1 MKIFDRLNNYINE
14 TNFKITIGINYVN
27 VINYTKIL
35 DFNSNIISI
44 EYNNGIVD
52 ITGINLVVNKM
63 LEDEILIT
71 GNIENIK
78 LR

>member
-14 TNFKITIGINYVN
+14 NNFKITIGINYVN
-27 VINYTKIL
+27 VVNYTLVL
-35 DFNSNIISI
+35 DFNSNLVSI
-44 EYNNGIVD
+44 KYNSGIVD
-52 ITGINLVVNKM
+52 ISGTNLVVNKM
-63 LEDEILIT
+63 IKDEILVT

>member
-14 TNFKITIGINYVN
+14 NNFKITIGINYVN
-27 VINYTKIL
+27 LVNYTLVL
-35 DFNSNIISI
+35 DFNSNLVSI
-44 EYNNGIVD
+44 KYNNGIVD
-52 ITGINLVVNKM
+52 ISGTNLVVNKM
-63 LEDEILIT
+63 LKDEILVT

>member
-14 TNFKITIGINYVN
+14 NNFKITIGINYVN
-27 VINYTKIL
+27 VVNYTLVL
-35 DFNSNIISI
+35 DFNSNLVSI
-44 EYNNGIVD
+44 KYNNGIVD
-52 ITGINLVVNKM
+52 ISGTNLVVNKM
-63 LEDEILIT
+63 LKDEILVK

>member
-1 MKIFDRLNNYINE
+1 MKIFNRLNNYINE

-27 VINYTKIL
+27 VVNYTKVL

-63 LEDEILIT
+63 LEDEMLIT

>member
-14 TNFKITIGINYVN
+14 NNFKITIGINYVN
-27 VINYTKIL
+27 VVNYTLVL
-35 DFNSNIISI
+35 DFNSNLVSI
-44 EYNNGIVD
+44 KYNNGIVD
-52 ITGINLVVNKM
+52 ISGTNLVVNKM
-63 LEDEILIT
+63 LKDEILIT

>member
-14 TNFKITIGINYVN
+14 NNFKITIGINYVN
-27 VINYTKIL
+27 VVNYTLVL
-35 DFNSNIISI
+35 DFNSNLVSVK
-44 EYNNGIVD
+44 YNNGIVD
-52 ITGINLVVNKM
+52 ISGTNLVVNKM
-63 LEDEILIT
+63 LKDEILVT

>member
-14 TNFKITIGINYVN
+14 NNFKITIGINYVN
-27 VINYTKIL
+27 IVNYTLVL
-35 DFNSNIISI
+35 DFNSNLVSI
-44 EYNNGIVD
+44 KYNNGIVD
-52 ITGINLVVNKM
+52 ISGTNLVVNKM
-63 LEDEILIT
+63 LKDEILVT

>member
-14 TNFKITIGINYVN
+14 NNFKITIGINNVN
-27 VINYTKIL
+27 VVNYTLVL
-35 DFNSNIISI
+35 DFNSNLVSI
-44 EYNNGIVD
+44 KYNNGIVD
-52 ITGINLVVNKM
+52 ISGTNLVVNKM
-63 LEDEILIT
+63 LKDEILVT

>member
-14 TNFKITIGINYVN
+14 NNFKITIGINYVN
-27 VINYTKIL
+27 VVNYTLVL
-35 DFNSNIISI
+35 DFNSNLVSVK
-44 EYNNGIVD
+44 YNNGIVD
-52 ITGINLVVNKM
+52 VSGTNLVVNKM
-63 LEDEILIT
+63 LKDEILVT

>member
-14 TNFKITIGINYVN
+14 NNFKITIGINYVN
-27 VINYTKIL
+27 IVNYTLVL
-35 DFNSNIISI
+35 DFNSNLVSI
-44 EYNNGIVD
+44 KYNNGIVE
-52 ITGINLVVNKM
+52 ISGTNLVVNKM
-63 LEDEILIT
+63 LKDEILVT

>member
-14 TNFKITIGINYVN
+14 NNFKITIGINYVN
-27 VINYTKIL
+27 VVNYTLVL
-35 DFNSNIISI
+35 DFNSNLVSVK
-44 EYNNGIVD
+44 YNNGIVD
-52 ITGINLVVNKM
+52 ISGTNLVVNKM
-63 LEDEILIT
+63 LKDEILIT

>member
-14 TNFKITIGINYVN
+14 NNFKITIGINYVN
-27 VINYTKIL
+27 VVNYTLVL
-35 DFNSNIISI
+35 DFNSNLVSI
-44 EYNNGIVD
+44 KYNNGIVD
-52 ITGINLVVNKM
+52 ISGANLVVNKM
-63 LEDEILIT
+63 LKDEILVT

>member
-14 TNFKITIGINYVN
+14 NNFKITIGINYVN
-27 VINYTKIL
+27 VVNYTLVL
-35 DFNSNIISI
+35 DFNSNLVSVK
-44 EYNNGIVD
+44 YNNGIVE
-52 ITGINLVVNKM
+52 ISGTNLVVNKM
-63 LEDEILIT
+63 LKDEILVT

>member
-14 TNFKITIGINYVN
+14 NNFKITIGINYVN
-27 VINYTKIL
+27 VVNYTLVL
-35 DFNSNIISI
+35 DFNSNLVSI
-44 EYNNGIVD
+44 KYNNGIVD
-52 ITGINLVVNKM
+52 ISGTNLVVNKM
-63 LEDEILIT
+63 LKDEILVT

>member
-14 TNFKITIGINYVN
+14 NNFKITISINYVN
-27 VINYTKIL
+27 VVNYTLVL
-35 DFNSNIISI
+35 DFNSNLVSI
-44 EYNNGIVD
+44 KYNNGIVD
-52 ITGINLVVNKM
+52 ISGTNLVVNKM
-63 LEDEILIT
+63 LKDEILVT

>member
-14 TNFKITIGINYVN
+14 NNFKITIGINYVN
-27 VINYTKIL
+27 VVNYTLVL
-35 DFNSNIISI
+35 DFNSNLVSI
-44 EYNNGIVD
+44 KYNNGIVD
-52 ITGINLVVNKM
+52 ISGTNLVVNKM
-63 LEDEILIT
+63 IKDEILVT

>member
-14 TNFKITIGINYVN
+14 NNFKITIGINYVN
-27 VINYTKIL
+27 VVNYTLVL
-35 DFNSNIISI
+35 DFNSNLVSI
-44 EYNNGIVD
+44 KHNNGIVD
-52 ITGINLVVNKM
+52 ISGTNLVVNKM
-63 LEDEILIT
+63 LKDEILVT